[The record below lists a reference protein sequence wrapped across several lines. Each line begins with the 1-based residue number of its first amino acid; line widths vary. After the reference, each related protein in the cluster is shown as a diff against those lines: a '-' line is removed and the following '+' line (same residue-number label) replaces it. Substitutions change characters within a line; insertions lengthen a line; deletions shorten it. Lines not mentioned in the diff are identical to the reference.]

1 LGLHSLTYQPLRKFE
16 MNKIAPTEYDTNF
29 RKTLV
34 WGTVHD
40 PGAAMIGGVAGH
52 AGIFSNANSLAVL
65 MQMNMQHGYYGGMRY
80 FKSATIPEFT
90 ARQFKKNRRG
100 LGWDKPDPYGHG
112 PTSNF
117 ASAHT
122 YGHSG
127 FTGTCVW
134 VDPDHQL
141 IYVFLSNRVYP
152 DAFNTKLITKNI
164 RTKIHDVI
172 YRAIK

>member
-1 LGLHSLTYQPLRKFE
+1 
-16 MNKIAPTEYDTNF
+16 
-29 RKTLV
+29 
-34 WGTVHD
+34 
-40 PGAAMIGGVAGH
+40 
-52 AGIFSNANSLAVL
+52 

-80 FKSATIPEFT
+80 IKSATIPEFT

-100 LGWDKPDPYGHG
+100 LGWDKPDPDGRG

-134 VDPDHQL
+134 VDPDRQL
-141 IYVFLSNRVYP
+141 VYVFLSNRVYP